1 MKMQIYIAII
11 CDPPH
16 LMHIRS
22 FFRSCLLV
30 HKIYLLKFMFNLS
43 VKMRPVG
50 LNVCEVRQ
58 ETETIEKQLQ

>member
-1 MKMQIYIAII
+1 M
-11 CDPPH
+11 
-16 LMHIRS
+16 RS
-22 FFRSCLLV
+22 PTFDAYQKFFFRICLLV

-58 ETETIEKQLQ
+58 ETETIEKQLL